1 MASYVSISDSNNDA
15 LYSQYMTITGLNSL
29 VFAIYYDYLSAE
41 SAMKIEKQMSD
52 EAVLAE
58 LGHRLAR
65 RRIDMGL
72 TQAQAAEEAGVG
84 KRTVERVEAGNDTQV
99 ATLIRLLRVL
109 DLADEL
115 NRLAPEPGLRP
126 MDLLKLKGKERKYAY
141 SPRSD
146 RQAESDWQWGDK
158 E

>member
-1 MASYVSISDSNNDA
+1 
-15 LYSQYMTITGLNSL
+15 
-29 VFAIYYDYLSAE
+29 
-41 SAMKIEKQMSD
+41 MKIEKQMSD

-115 NRLAPEPGLRP
+115 NRLVPEPGLRP

-146 RQAESDWQWGDK
+146 HQAESDWQWGDK